1 MLIFE
6 REQIF
11 VKIQGFNLN
20 CLNGRKGVSFPN
32 SWFPS
37 EEKTMSWGKG
47 RCLYL
52 MITDCDQPEDNW
64 LLVRNDS
71 LAEICFYI
79 HCIDSMNRYDL
90 YFIYISYTP
99 QFISYIHFI
108 WIVCIF
114 CINRIFC
121 FHRIVREKIA
131 SQASHVSR
139 QLERKTFVQ
148 NSSNLIWQPP
158 IFCRTS

>member
-1 MLIFE
+1 MKENKYLWKFRVSIWIVWMGE
-6 REQIF
+6 RGLASQTVDF
-11 VKIQGFNLN
+11 LLKKRQ
-20 CLNGRKGVSFPN
+20 CLEGREGVYIWWSL
-32 SWFPS
+32 
-37 EEKTMSWGKG
+37 TV
-47 RCLYL
+47 
-52 MITDCDQPEDNW
+52 TQPEDNW